1 MVITEGGVTIA
12 STEIWDMDWNER
24 LRQGGVR
31 QGLGRIA
38 YVDIKIP
45 KNYVR
50 RNVLEKYQ

>member
-12 STEIWDMDWNER
+12 STEVWDMDWNER

-50 RNVLEKYQ
+50 RNVLE